1 MKSKILR
8 IATSSLCVSF
18 ALALAGLN
26 SYAQTDPNPDSP
38 APVLISEEGST
49 RALTSLVRRNPRD
62 ARSGMQRSAFQ
73 PGSYATLFV
82 TNLDLIEGEGANS
95 IRVWAED
102 GKKRVFRFPIVD
114 FRTVPGREYVYAVS
128 VLLRDEIGYFDP
140 PTYGDLL
147 INVAWRGMS
156 SNKVRLAYGAFGG
169 AVVDEPGAVPTPFPL
184 VPPVRKSDEPSL
196 TGEYRYAGDAKR
208 LLEQAS
214 FGPSR
219 ASEERVRMLGL
230 RGWLNEQFKLPYSTY
245 LASYPTSVLKSLDS
259 TLVGIGCG
267 NGAGGTDATCIR
279 DYYSMYPL
287 QNWFYKQ
294 AMYGDQ
300 QLRHRTAWALSQIW
314 VTSGLENNQSGW
326 MIEYHK
332 ILSKHAFGNWRN
344 LMYDMTVSPAMG
356 NYLDMVRSTKTNPN
370 ENYGR
375 EILQLFNVGL
385 FLLNQDGTLQRDG
398 QGNPIDT
405 YTQAEVDAF
414 TKVFTG
420 WSFCETTGT
429 SCPNRTIS
437 APNYKDPML
446 LATGNH
452 DLTSKTLL
460 NYSGVTTRTVA
471 ACTGCT
477 TAAAINTYA
486 GNSLNQ
492 ALDNIFYHPNTAP
505 FVSKLLIQNLVTS
518 DPSPAYVGRVSAV
531 FTANRTNPVQMQEV
545 LKAIL
550 LDPEAR
556 GSVKTDTRY
565 GKLREP
571 VILTTNLLRQFD
583 ALAVDGVNESDGVIN
598 GYASYMLQN
607 TFNPT
612 TVFNYYP
619 FEYVIPGT
627 TIPGPE
633 FGIYNTGSSVARLNI
648 VNAMVYSQIG
658 VGTNSPAGTKLRFID
673 AQAVAAADPT
683 SNRLVDYLSEKMLH
697 RSMSPQMR
705 TSILTAVNAITGTTS
720 TTYLARAQTAAFL
733 IASSSQYQVQR

>member
-38 APVLISEEGST
+38 APILISEEGST

-128 VLLRDEIGYFDP
+128 VVLRDEIGYFDP

-169 AVVDEPGAVPTPFPL
+169 AVVDEPGAAPTPFPL
-184 VPPVRKSDEPSL
+184 APPVRKSDEPSL
-196 TGEYRYAGDAKR
+196 TGEYRYVGDAKR

-279 DYYSMYPL
+279 DYYTMYPL

-344 LMYDMTVSPAMG
+344 LMYDMTVS
-356 NYLDMVRSTKTNPN
+356 
-370 ENYGR
+370 
-375 EILQLFNVGL
+375 
-385 FLLNQDGTLQRDG
+385 
-398 QGNPIDT
+398 
-405 YTQAEVDAF
+405 
-414 TKVFTG
+414 
-420 WSFCETTGT
+420 
-429 SCPNRTIS
+429 
-437 APNYKDPML
+437 
-446 LATGNH
+446 
-452 DLTSKTLL
+452 
-460 NYSGVTTRTVA
+460 
-471 ACTGCT
+471 
-477 TAAAINTYA
+477 
-486 GNSLNQ
+486 
-492 ALDNIFYHPNTAP
+492 
-505 FVSKLLIQNLVTS
+505 
-518 DPSPAYVGRVSAV
+518 
-531 FTANRTNPVQMQEV
+531 
-545 LKAIL
+545 
-550 LDPEAR
+550 
-556 GSVKTDTRY
+556 
-565 GKLREP
+565 
-571 VILTTNLLRQFD
+571 
-583 ALAVDGVNESDGVIN
+583 
-598 GYASYMLQN
+598 
-607 TFNPT
+607 
-612 TVFNYYP
+612 
-619 FEYVIPGT
+619 
-627 TIPGPE
+627 
-633 FGIYNTGSSVARLNI
+633 
-648 VNAMVYSQIG
+648 QIG
-658 VGTNSPAGTKLRFID
+658 
-673 AQAVAAADPT
+673 
-683 SNRLVDYLSEKMLH
+683 
-697 RSMSPQMR
+697 
-705 TSILTAVNAITGTTS
+705 
-720 TTYLARAQTAAFL
+720 RAH
-733 IASSSQYQVQR
+733 V